1 MSGEKRFYVYTLSD
15 SRTGEVFYVGKG
27 TGKRASHH
35 TRNYALERGKNKHK
49 INKINKIRRN
59 GGTVIASRVKDNIT
73 EDRAF
78 ELEKF
83 LIEEIGFDDLTNMTK
98 GGRGGS
104 LSEEMKEN
112 LRQHNLGKELSEETK
127 QKLSEALSGREVSE
141 ETRRRMSEAEPLRG
155 EEVGGAI
162 LTKQEASE
170 VLWLTEETM
179 YRYIDIGILYG
190 ASKGVVQDI
199 ANRLSWTHVN
209 PRRPPQEVLD
219 ILKGSPK
226 AGGVRAPNLDK
237 EVVGGIKWMLRNS
250 NLRKEELAKVYGVA
264 EITVSQM
271 DSGTYHEDVPL
282 AEPKGYN
289 PWGRVY
295 YSVIVYWGDQDT
307 KRDMTQFPTIP
318 SISFQIKERQT
329 MPMYVLLKNRRNF
342 RDK

>member
-1 MSGEKRFYVYTLSD
+1 MSRERRFYVYTLSD

-27 TGKRASHH
+27 TGNRASHH
-35 TRNYALERGKNKHK
+35 TRNYALKRGKNNHK
-49 INKINKIRRN
+49 INKIKKIRRN
-59 GGTVIASRVKDNIT
+59 DGEVIVNRVKDNIT
-73 EDRAF
+73 EGRAF

-83 LIEEIGFDDLTNMTK
+83 LIEEVGFDNLTNMTK

-162 LTKQEASE
+162 LTKKEAEE
-170 VLWLTEETM
+170 VLWLTEKTM

-190 ASKGVVQDI
+190 VSKGIVQHI
-199 ANRLSWTHVN
+199 ANKKSWTHVD
-209 PRRPPQEVLD
+209 PRKPPQEIRDVLE
-219 ILKGSPK
+219 GSPK

-250 NLRKEELAKVYGVA
+250 NLRKEELAKIYGIA

-282 AEPKGYN
+282 SEPKGYN
-289 PWGRVY
+289 PWGIVY
-295 YSVIVYWGDQDT
+295 YSVIVEWGNQDT
-307 KRDMTQFPTIP
+307 KTDMSYFPPIP
-318 SISFQIKERQT
+318 SRSFKIEASQMI
-329 MPMYVLLKNRRNF
+329 PVYVLLENRHNSRG
-342 RDK
+342 K